1 MVKVKVKVPATSA
14 NMGAGFDCL
23 GVALGLYNYVEA
35 EETDN
40 GLVIDIKDSTA
51 DYLPGNERNLVYR
64 SMKTLFDE
72 VGYTAK
78 GLHLVQKN
86 DIPVT
91 RGLGSSSAGIVG
103 GLLAAN
109 EISKADL
116 SRDEILAIA
125 ARIEGH
131 PDNVAPAIMGGMT
144 VNVTDIGKIK
154 YVRTDVPE
162 DLMFAAFVPEFTLST
177 KKARGVLPKTVSVRD
192 AVFNMG
198 RSALLMSSIMTG
210 KYENIRAATADKLH
224 QRYRKKFIPNIDD
237 VFKAAYRADALGV
250 YLSGAGPAVVAI
262 IKADNENFVK
272 KMNYFVKT
280 KINGW
285 NMHILKP
292 DNMGAVV
299 CEK

>member
-1 MVKVKVKVPATSA
+1 MVKVKVPATSA

-23 GVALGLYNYVEA
+23 GVALGLYNCVEA
-35 EETDN
+35 GEIDS
-40 GLVIDIKDSTA
+40 GLVVDIKDSTA
-51 DYLPGNERNLVYR
+51 EYLPRNEKNLVYR
-64 SMKTLFDE
+64 SMMMFFDE
-72 VGYTAK
+72 VGYSAK
-78 GLHLVQKN
+78 GLHIVQEN

-109 EISKADL
+109 EISKAKL
-116 SRDEILAIA
+116 SKDDILAIA

-131 PDNVAPAIMGGMT
+131 PDNVAPAILGGMT
-144 VNVTDIGKIK
+144 VNVTDFGKIK
-154 YVRTDVPE
+154 YVRTDVPG
-162 DLMFAAFVPEFTLST
+162 DLIFAAFVPEFTLST
-177 KKARGVLPKTVSVRD
+177 KKARGVLPKSVPVRD

-237 VFKAAYRADALGV
+237 VFKAAYSAGALGV

-262 IKADNENFVK
+262 IKADNKNFEK
-272 KMNYFVKT
+272 KMNYFIKT
-280 KINGW
+280 KIDGW
-285 NMHILKP
+285 NMHILEP

-299 CEK
+299 YGK

>member
-1 MVKVKVKVPATSA
+1 M
-14 NMGAGFDCL
+14 
-23 GVALGLYNYVEA
+23 
-35 EETDN
+35 
-40 GLVIDIKDSTA
+40 
-51 DYLPGNERNLVYR
+51 YR

-144 VNVTDIGKIK
+144 VNVTDFGKIK

-272 KMNYFVKT
+272 KINYFVKT

>member
-1 MVKVKVKVPATSA
+1 MVKVKVPATSA

-23 GVALGLYNYVEA
+23 GAALGLYNYVEA
-35 EETDN
+35 EETDG

-51 DYLPGNERNLVYR
+51 EYLPRNEKNLIYR
-64 SMKTLFDE
+64 SMKVLFDE
-72 VGYTAK
+72 VGYKEK
-78 GLHLVQKN
+78 GLHIIQEN
-86 DIPVT
+86 NIPVT

-109 EISKADL
+109 EISKAGLEKD
-116 SRDEILAIA
+116 DILAIA

-131 PDNVAPAIMGGMT
+131 PDNVAPAILGGMT
-144 VNVTDIGKIK
+144 VNVTDFGKIK
-154 YVRTDVPE
+154 YVKADVPE
-162 DLMFAAFVPEFTLST
+162 DLIFAAFVPEFTLST
-177 KKARGVLPKTVSVRD
+177 KKARGILPSTVSVRD

-224 QRYRKKFIPNIDD
+224 QRYRKRFIPNIDD
-237 VFKAAYRADALGV
+237 IFKASYKAEALGV
-250 YLSGAGPAVVAI
+250 YLSGAGPTVVAI
-262 IKADNENFVK
+262 VRADNENFVK
-272 KMNYFVKT
+272 RMNFFVKT
-280 KINGW
+280 KIDGW

-299 CEK
+299 CDK

>member
-1 MVKVKVKVPATSA
+1 MVKVKVPATSA

-144 VNVTDIGKIK
+144 VNVTDFGKIK

>member
-1 MVKVKVKVPATSA
+1 MVKVKVPATSA

-144 VNVTDIGKIK
+144 VNVTDFGKFK

>member
-1 MVKVKVKVPATSA
+1 MVKVKVPATSA

-91 RGLGSSSAGIVG
+91 RGLGSSSAGIVA

-144 VNVTDIGKIK
+144 VNVTDFGKIK

>member
-1 MVKVKVKVPATSA
+1 MVKVKVPATSA

-23 GVALGLYNYVEA
+23 GVALGLYNYVET
-35 EETDN
+35 EETDG

-51 DYLPGNERNLVYR
+51 DYLPLNEKNLIYR
-64 SMKTLFDE
+64 SMKTLFEE
-72 VGYTAK
+72 VGYKVK
-78 GLHLVQKN
+78 GLHIIQEN
-86 DIPVT
+86 NIPVT

-109 EISKADL
+109 EISKAGLGKD
-116 SRDEILAIA
+116 DILAMA

-131 PDNVAPAIMGGMT
+131 PDNVAPAILGGMT
-144 VNVTDIGKIK
+144 VNVTDFGKIK
-154 YVRTDVPE
+154 YVKADVPD
-162 DLMFAAFVPEFTLST
+162 DLIFAAFVPEFTLST
-177 KKARGVLPKTVSVRD
+177 KKSRKILPNTVSVRD

-237 VFKAAYRADALGV
+237 VFKASYKAGALGV

-262 IKADNENFVK
+262 VRADDENFGK
-272 KMNYFVKT
+272 KMNFFIKT

-299 CEK
+299 I

>member
-1 MVKVKVKVPATSA
+1 MVKVKVPATSA

-144 VNVTDIGKIK
+144 VNVTDFGKIK

-280 KINGW
+280 KINSW

>member
-1 MVKVKVKVPATSA
+1 MVKVKVPATSA

-116 SRDEILAIA
+116 SRDEILAIS

-144 VNVTDIGKIK
+144 VNVTDFGKIK